1 MLISQETEI
10 PWTALRYLTGEVV
23 YGGRVTDHWDRR
35 CLNCTLSNFYNPD
48 ILNEG
53 FCFSTDGVYCMIS
66 ESMDF
71 LQCINSI
78 ESIPDRDSPGIF
90 GMQDNAEKAY
100 LGNQAKS
107 FMTTIKSI
115 EPRLSAGVQTFREQR
130 SEGEIVFEKAE
141 SILKKLPETVEGI
154 QESDDTFLDL
164 AGLLAL
170 PTWTAYVQSV
180 KGYDSLVNSA
190 LLVILR
196 QEISRF
202 NRLLSV
208 VCSSLHSLCLVVKG
222 QMILTDT
229 LEETY
234 NSFLSMKMPKLW
246 QQHSYESCKPLAS
259 WIDDLAERVNFFRTW
274 SRQFTAIAQKRISP
288 GKTLKLTPRKASQ
301 LQEIDSP
308 EPYSFW
314 LSAFFFP
321 QGLLTA
327 LLQNH
332 ARKNSLS
339 VDNVTFEFHVQPFT
353 KLTKEFFSVRKHQ
366 SNIWLQAFKHPDPDP
381 DPERARTHH
390 PAPPDNGAF
399 LLGLYLDGACWDHE
413 NQVLQDSSVGQRYS
427 EMPEIL
433 FLPVQVDRMSAEL
446 PGKRVYECPLYRT
459 SQRAGTL
466 TSTGHST
473 NFVIPVNLP
482 THVAASYWVTRGVA
496 LLCQLDD

>member
-366 SNIWLQAFKHPDPDP
+366 SNIWLQAFK
-381 DPERARTHH
+381 
-390 PAPPDNGAF
+390 
-399 LLGLYLDGACWDHE
+399 
-413 NQVLQDSSVGQRYS
+413 
-427 EMPEIL
+427 
-433 FLPVQVDRMSAEL
+433 VDRMSAEL